1 MAIKKQA
8 NKDMRALARPWL
20 VPFLAF
26 SLRQGASTQRT
37 EPYGP
42 DTGIRDLGI
51 DLVEVAIWLTKDG
64 PLVAMDCMGMLK
76 E

>member
-1 MAIKKQA
+1 VAIKKQA

-26 SLRQGASTQRT
+26 SLHQGVSTQRT
-37 EPYGP
+37 EPYEP

-51 DLVEVAIWLTKDG
+51 D
-64 PLVAMDCMGMLK
+64 
-76 E
+76 